1 MRLPLEDVKVLDLS
15 HALAGPFCSTMLAD
29 FGAQVIKIE
38 PPGAGDIAR
47 GWGSPMAGGEY
58 AYFTSLH
65 RNKQDIVMDL
75 KCPPGKELFLRMVE
89 RCDVVLENYRVG
101 ALARLGI
108 DYETARKRNPGIIY
122 CSVSGFGQDGPYR
135 DRAALDVILQA
146 ESGMISVTG
155 EPGGSGTRA
164 GVSIAD
170 LTAGMYAAYGI
181 MLALRVKERT
191 GQGQMV
197 DISMMEGQLSLLAT
211 TLGNYFADGEV
222 PKPLGTAYPAVVPY
236 QTFHTKTRDLALAV
250 GSDKLWRKFGPA
262 IGCPDLADDPRYSTN
277 PDRNRNRETLIAR
290 LQQVFLTRTY
300 EEWEPLLLA
309 NDIPVG
315 AINNLAQVVE
325 HPQVKARGTLVTLNH
340 PRLGEVRMVG
350 TPVRLSATPASMR
363 AAAPELGQHTD
374 EVLRDLLGLSS
385 EEIAALSAAG
395 VIRSKVAEKKP

>member
-1 MRLPLEDVKVLDLS
+1 
-15 HALAGPFCSTMLAD
+15 
-29 FGAQVIKIE
+29 
-38 PPGAGDIAR
+38 
-47 GWGSPMAGGEY
+47 
-58 AYFTSLH
+58 
-65 RNKQDIVMDL
+65 
-75 KCPPGKELFLRMVE
+75 
-89 RCDVVLENYRVG
+89 
-101 ALARLGI
+101 
-108 DYETARKRNPGIIY
+108 
-122 CSVSGFGQDGPYR
+122 
-135 DRAALDVILQA
+135 
-146 ESGMISVTG
+146 
-155 EPGGSGTRA
+155 
-164 GVSIAD
+164 
-170 LTAGMYAAYGI
+170 
-181 MLALRVKERT
+181 
-191 GQGQMV
+191 MV

-236 QTFHTKTRDLALAV
+236 QTFHTKSRDLALAV
-250 GSDKLWRKFGPA
+250 GSDKLWKKFGPA

-277 PDRNRNRETLIAR
+277 PDRNRNRESLIAR

-374 EVLRDLLGLSS
+374 QVLRDLLGLSP
-385 EEIAALSAAG
+385 EEIAALSATG
-395 VIRSKVAEKKP
+395 VTRSKVAEKKP